1 MSASSERG
9 GRPSSRSNAV
19 GELKGFQ
26 DMQITRRWHSHFL
39 RCVAAAT
46 LVLLALPAARAGDWF
61 YSVRPHDNIWTLS
74 GHYLKPGISWQKLQ
88 AYNKIADP
96 HHLPPGSR
104 LRIPVAWLRV
114 QPAKATVA
122 AVNGDAKAWLPGQP
136 TAVAV
141 TAGMQFGYGA
151 RIDTGAHASL
161 TLEFADGSHVLMQ
174 GDSELQLDRMS
185 AYGNTGMADT
195 HLRLQRGRIFNAV
208 TPMPGNDAH
217 FTVQTPSAISSVR
230 GTHFRVAAGASQSQ
244 TEVLKGRVDV
254 GGSHRHV
261 QVNHGSGVAVANGK
275 RPGRVQRLL
284 PAPALDCP
292 AQAITRIGYALG
304 WPALSGAR
312 HYRLQI
318 APDTRFETLLLNRVT
333 GALPHAS
340 LPDLPNGHYALRVRG
355 IDADGLEGL
364 DATCPVHAAMHPQP
378 PLVQAPQANGK
389 ARHPRPDFRWSESSE
404 AASYSWQLASD
415 AQFTHLLAERPQLTG
430 DHLRAP
436 QALPLGRYYWRIASR
451 DRHGQLGPYTDAL
464 PFDRVAPPPAPSVG
478 APTRSGNELTLGWP
492 AGSPGQ
498 RYHVQMARSSTF
510 AKPKIDQTLDQPR
523 LHIHKPA
530 SGTWYVRVQTID
542 TDGYV
547 GDWGPAQ
554 KIRLPCMP
562 CRIAAGVGGG
572 ALLWL
577 LL

>member
-1 MSASSERG
+1 
-9 GRPSSRSNAV
+9 
-19 GELKGFQ
+19 
-26 DMQITRRWHSHFL
+26 MQCIRRCHRLFL
-39 RCVAAAT
+39 RGLAVAS
-46 LVLLALPAARAGDWF
+46 LALLIVPGAHAGDWF
-61 YSVRPHDNIWTLS
+61 YHVRPQDNIWTLS
-74 GHYLKPGISWQKLQ
+74 GRYLKPGISWQKLQ

-96 HHLPPGSR
+96 QHLPPGSR

-122 AVNGDAKAWLPGQP
+122 AVNGNATVWLPGQ
-136 TAVAV
+136 TAAVAV
-141 TAGMQFGYGA
+141 AQGMQLGYGA

-161 TLEFADGSHVLMQ
+161 TLQFADGSRVLMQ
-174 GDSELQLDRMS
+174 GNSELQLDRMS

-195 HLRLQRGRIFNAV
+195 HLRLQRGRIFNTV
-208 TPMPGNDAH
+208 TPMPGNNAH

-230 GTHFRVAAGASQSQ
+230 GTHFRVAAGNSHSQ
-244 TEVLKGRVDV
+244 TEVLKGGVDV
-254 GGSHRHV
+254 GGDHSHV
-261 QVNHGSGVAVANGK
+261 QVNHGSGVTVADGK
-275 RPGRVQRLL
+275 RPGHVRRLL

-292 AQAITRIGYALG
+292 AQAITRIGYSLG
-304 WPALSGAR
+304 WTALSGAM

-318 APDTRFETLLLNRVT
+318 APDTRFETLLLNRIT
-333 GALPHAS
+333 SALPHAS
-340 LPDLPNGHYALRVRG
+340 LPDLPNGDYALRIRG
-355 IDADGLEGL
+355 IDAEGLEGL
-364 DATCPVHAAMHPQP
+364 DATCTLHTLMHPQP

-389 ARHPRPDFRWSESSE
+389 ARHQRPTFRWSESSE
-404 AASYSWQLASD
+404 AASYTWQLASD
-415 AQFTHLLAERPQLTG
+415 AQFTHLLAERLHLTG
-430 DHLRAP
+430 DHVRAP
-436 QALPLGRYYWRIASR
+436 KALALGRYYWRIASR
-451 DRHGQLGPYTDAL
+451 DSHGQLGPYTDAL
-464 PFDRVAPPPAPSVG
+464 PFDRVAPPPAPTVG
-478 APTRSGNELTLGWP
+478 APERSGHELTLGWP

-554 KIRLPCMP
+554 KIQLPCIP
-562 CRIAAGVGGG
+562 CRIAAGIGGG